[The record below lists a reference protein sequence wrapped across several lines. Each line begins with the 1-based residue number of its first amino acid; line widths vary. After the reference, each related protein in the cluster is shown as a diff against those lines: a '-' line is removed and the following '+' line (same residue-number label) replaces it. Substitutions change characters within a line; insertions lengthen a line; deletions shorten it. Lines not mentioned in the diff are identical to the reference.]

1 MSQFVLSFDT
11 QDALAQRCAATI
23 ASMLHDADI
32 VVPQQSWTLGSWKHY
47 LHTVMAQAET
57 IIVILSKGYLTTKD
71 SFVQQQRLFVE
82 QVASRLLVVQLGNC
96 QPWLSGESV
105 LSEITAPLDFR
116 SILAAEEDFRKDPF
130 ESIRITPIANQ

>member
-23 ASMLHDADI
+23 TSMLHDADV
-32 VVPQQSWTLGSWKHY
+32 VVPQQSWTLGSWKQY

-71 SFVQQQRLFVE
+71 SFVQQQRLLV
-82 QVASRLLVVQLGNC
+82 QQATSRLLVVQLGNC
-96 QPWLSGESV
+96 QAWFSEESV
-105 LSEITAPLDFR
+105 FSKIEAPVDFMP
-116 SILAAEEDFRKDPF
+116 IVAEEEYFRQCLFDG
-130 ESIRITPIANQ
+130 ILHTG